1 MTTVQ
6 EQLMDAA
13 IAELR
18 MNPQTA
24 VEHFRPTGEVAEAL
38 EGGSMTVT
46 KTQADKLTIYSNQDG
61 TPSTVLVYM
70 LSKKLQQK
78 LPDGRPAFSLN
89 PVPRVMGEMLCPL
102 HERHPE
108 RAHYDA
114 IGLAGKVCKKS
125 NITTVFEVEMH
136 MKRKH
141 KQEWQT
147 IERDRERRE
156 REEQMNFMRVQ
167 AEAMQRLAEQG
178 QMTQKRG
185 A

>member
-24 VEHFRPTGEVAEAL
+24 VEHFRPTGEAADAL
-38 EGGSMTVT
+38 EGGMTVT
-46 KTQADKLTIYSNQDG
+46 KTQADKLTIYSTQDG

-89 PVPRVMGEMLCPL
+89 PLPRVVGELLCPL
-102 HERHPE
+102 HRDHPD
-108 RAHYDA
+108 RPRYDG
-114 IGLAGKVCKKS
+114 IGLQGKTCRKS
-125 NITTVFEVEMH
+125 NLTTAFEVEMH

-141 KQEWQT
+141 KQEWAT
-147 IERDRERRE
+147 IERDQQRRE
-156 REEQMNFMRVQ
+156 REDQLNYMRVQ
-167 AEAMQRLAEQG
+167 AEAMQRLAEQSAP
-178 QMTQKRG
+178 QKRG